1 MKQMYKKL
9 FGILLSLCF
18 SLSLCAQDEWE
29 DATPA
34 GLKWDIDLKLTWYN
48 SALNNL
54 KVANL
59 IPETKEDKKN
69 NRWQSYV
76 AKLNYQI
83 KETRPFE
90 ITVDVTNLNNRPDY
104 KYAVYE
110 GKKQKW
116 HSKAIYWGYEIGVN
130 TTSGGTAYYSH
141 HYEDK
146 KSDAYSYSNTSEHDS
161 DSRQWTSYYGGK
173 EHSLRV
179 EYDGDHTIRI
189 YDNGRCV
196 KTFSNAKSIC
206 YFGFK
211 AGTASQ
217 IQATNFKV
225 RRKSNYGMAKPRID
239 EAMSKMQKE
248 DWYNA
253 ARDFTYVIE
262 TLRYTN
268 FDVLF
273 ARGFAYAM
281 QEHYKTAIEDF
292 TKALSQYG
300 ITSENRESAYY
311 LRGLCRANIGDEEC
325 VNDMRKAGQDGKI
338 WLRENNLEN
347 YVVGSSSNNS
357 QSSDQSSGNSF
368 LPKKFRTGNK

>member
-1 MKQMYKKL
+1 MLRKL
-9 FGILLSLCF
+9 LLGFVFLMGTLVAF
-18 SLSLCAQDEWE
+18 SQDEWE
-29 DATPA
+29 TLPLP
-34 GLKWDIDLKLTWYN
+34 GLKWDIDLKLSRY
-48 SALNNL
+48 SSSLNNL

-69 NRWQSYV
+69 NRWQSYD

-116 HSKAIYWGYEIGVN
+116 HSKAIYWGYDIGVN

-141 HYEDK
+141 CYEDK
-146 KSDAYSYSNTSEHDS
+146 KSDAYSYSNTSEYDS
-161 DSRQWTSYYGGK
+161 DSRNWTSYYGGK
-173 EHSLRV
+173 SHSLKV
-179 EYDGDHTIRI
+179 EYDGDHTIRV
-189 YDNGRCV
+189 YDNGTCV
-196 KTFSNAKSIC
+196 KTFYNAKSIC

-217 IQATNFKV
+217 IHATNLKI

-239 EAMSKMQKE
+239 EAMTKMQKE

-253 ARDFTYVIE
+253 SRDFTYVIE

-292 TKALSQYG
+292 SKALSQYG

-347 YVVGSSSNNS
+347 YTVGSKSNNS
-357 QSSDQSSGNSF
+357 QPSGNSF
-368 LPKKFRTGNK
+368 LPKKFKSGNK

>member
-1 MKQMYKKL
+1 MYKRIL
-9 FGILLSLCF
+9 FTIFSVILPLMAF
-18 SLSLCAQDEWE
+18 SQDEWE

-34 GLKWDIDLKLTWYN
+34 GLKWDVDLKLSRYN
-48 SALNNL
+48 TALNNL

-59 IPETKEDKKN
+59 VPETKEDKKN
-69 NRWQSYV
+69 NRWTSYN
-76 AKLNYQI
+76 AKINYQI

-110 GKKQKW
+110 GQKQKW
-116 HSKAIYWGYEIGVN
+116 HSKAIYWGYEVGVN
-130 TTSGGTAYYSH
+130 TTSGGTAYYTRNFS
-141 HYEDK
+141 DN
-146 KSDAYSYSNTSEHDS
+146 KSDSYNSTSVYDS
-161 DSRQWTSYYGGK
+161 DSKSWTSHYGSK
-173 EHSLRV
+173 EHSLKI
-179 EYDGDHTIRI
+179 EYDGDHTIKV
-189 YDNGRCV
+189 YDNGYLV
-196 KTFSNAKSIC
+196 KTFYNAKSIC

-239 EAMSKMQKE
+239 EAMAKIQKE

-262 TLRYTN
+262 TLKYTN

-300 ITSENRESAYY
+300 ITNENRESAYY

-338 WLRENNLEN
+338 WLRENDLEN
-347 YVVGSSSNNS
+347 YVVGSQSSQSSSNN
-357 QSSDQSSGNSF
+357 QSSGNSF
-368 LPKKFRTGNK
+368 LPKKFRSGNR

>member
-1 MKQMYKKL
+1 MLRQIFLVFVFFVGTL
-9 FGILLSLCF
+9 FAF
-18 SLSLCAQDEWE
+18 SQDEWE
-29 DATPA
+29 NAVPS
-34 GLKWDIDLKLTWYN
+34 GLKWDINYSLSSYSTSLT
-48 SALNNL
+48 NL

-59 IPETKEDKKN
+59 IPETKENKKN
-69 NRWQSYV
+69 HKVQYYSV
-76 AKLNYQI
+76 DLNYQI
-83 KETRPFE
+83 KEARPFQL
-90 ITVDVTNLNNRPDY
+90 TVDVTNLNNRPDY
-104 KYAVYE
+104 KYGVYE
-110 GKKQKW
+110 GQKQKW
-116 HSKAIYWGYEIGVN
+116 HTKEIYWGYSIVVN
-130 TTSGGTAYYSH
+130 TTSGGTAYYNRYFS
-141 HYEDK
+141 DN
-146 KSDAYSYSNTSEHDS
+146 KSDSYSSTSVYDS
-161 DSRQWTSYYGGK
+161 DSPSWTSYYGSK
-173 EHSLRV
+173 QHSLRI
-179 EYDGDHTIRI
+179 EYDGDHTIQV
-189 YDNGRCV
+189 YDNGYLV
-196 KTFSNAKSIC
+196 KTFYNAKSIC

-217 IQATNFKV
+217 IHAANFNI

-239 EAMSKMQKE
+239 EAMTKMQKE

-262 TLRYTN
+262 TLSYSN

-281 QEHYKTAIEDF
+281 QEYYKTAIEDF

-368 LPKKFRTGNK
+368 LPKKFRTGNR